1 MANYK
6 ISQLP
11 SSSALTSDDFLPI
24 VDSGTLTTQR
34 ATAQQLLDYVTGST
48 FNSLTV
54 TNLTASNITASNIQT
69 YEQRVDDVLNA
80 NFLRVSGTSLV
91 TDIYQDTSTRFV
103 VDTSAQHF
111 QFFKLA
117 TPVTAGF
124 GNASTSLTKVDGIDV
139 EIGNAS
145 STVKIAGTLT
155 GSTGRFTTLSS
166 SNSVVSGNFVLQGQA
181 DLTAYPDYAYI
192 IYTSSYDKLVVF
204 PGLYVS
210 GSLTGSGNAKF
221 NEVSGTIAQ
230 FTDIT
235 ASNINISGNIQFLQ
249 RAVIRN
255 VASSSGDYFGAS
267 TLELIPDLDLSGS
280 GQYLV
285 IDPTSPNHIHI
296 RAGGL
301 IDSASAQLIVGGEK
315 SNIIVRNLDNSYNEK
330 HWVQITTTENVS
342 SASFVWDFGNDGKL
356 TLPGQITGT
365 IAEFN
370 ELTGTVSFMA
380 ADPALWA
387 SSPPITI
394 QDAINRIAAAVY
406 SGNTGLIA

>member
-145 STVKIAGTLT
+145 STVKVAGILT

-230 FTDIT
+230 FSEIS
-235 ASNINISGNIQFLQ
+235 ASIIS
-249 RAVIRN
+249 
-255 VASSSGDYFGAS
+255 ASSYIGATATFG
-267 TLELIPDLDLSGS
+267 I
-280 GQYLV
+280 
-285 IDPTSPNHIHI
+285 IKSPN
-296 RAGGL
+296 
-301 IDSASAQLIVGGEK
+301 
-315 SNIIVRNLDNSYNEK
+315 
-330 HWVQITTTENVS
+330 ITTYGDS
-342 SASFVWDFGNDGKL
+342 SIGTVLYTNDSE
-356 TLPGQITGT
+356 QITGDYNKLLFDYSNNILSGV
-365 IAEFN
+365 IADFDQI
-370 ELTGTVSFMA
+370 TGSVSFTA
-380 ADPALWA
+380 NDPALWA
-387 SSPPITI
+387 SPTPITI